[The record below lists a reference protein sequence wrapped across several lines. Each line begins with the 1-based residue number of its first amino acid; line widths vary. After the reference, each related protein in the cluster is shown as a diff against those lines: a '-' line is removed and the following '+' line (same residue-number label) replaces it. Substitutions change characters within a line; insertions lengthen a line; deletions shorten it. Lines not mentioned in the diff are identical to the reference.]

1 MPDIEPQTGSI
12 ETASLH
18 EAELRQ
24 HRRHLCVDH
33 GVLRLSVRP
42 EFRGRRA
49 LLVDISAGGI
59 GFLLE
64 DPLEAGM
71 MLVFE
76 LKSPAGADPM
86 NRVARVRHSRP
97 HDVPADAPWLPQSS
111 GFGKLFRGLLG
122 LQAPPPAQAWLVG
135 CQFDRPLS
143 DGEIAQFLDQLVS
156 ESAEPES

>member
-1 MPDIEPQTGSI
+1 MPDIDQQPESI
-12 ETASLH
+12 DVSSLH
-18 EAELRQ
+18 EADLRQ
-24 HRRHLCVDH
+24 HHRHLCVDG

-64 DPLEAGM
+64 NPLEADT

-76 LKSPAGADPM
+76 LKSSATAEPM
-86 NRVARVRHSRP
+86 NRMARVRHSRP
-97 HDVPADAPWLPQSS
+97 HAVPADAPWLVPAA
-111 GFGKLFRGLLG
+111 GFSQIFRGLFG
-122 LQAPPPAQAWLVG
+122 IKAPAPAQAWLVG

-143 DGEIAQFLDQLVS
+143 DGEIAQFLDQLASV
-156 ESAEPES
+156 SAELEA